1 MTSEWELCACGS
13 HVAVWR
19 CQPPPAQ
26 RSGLRLRHK
35 NPRHRWS
42 GCSWALPRPPR
53 PGCVPSKG
61 TFPRDVQF
69 SSPVPPASPGDVL
82 VSSREVTKLRVAIP
96 ALSYVRVIKHSP
108 FLARGLLKLVFA
120 AGGSDDGPNRSCRQR
135 LSSRSGDNDFP
146 PELALRRVSSSQQPP
161 GHSFR
166 NKISWELWLSPG

>member
-13 HVAVWR
+13 RGAVWR

-42 GCSWALPRPPR
+42 GCPWALSRPPR

-61 TFPRDVQF
+61 TFPKDVQF
-69 SSPVPPASPGDVL
+69 SSPVPPASLGDVL

-135 LSSRSGDNDFP
+135 LSSRSGDNDLP

-166 NKISWELWLSPG
+166 SKISWELWLSPG